1 MPRSFVVPPAALV
14 LVSLALA
21 ELGCAASVCQ
31 QVRAE
36 HDAFVRR
43 APTSGPH
50 LALALPY
57 ATLSAGV
64 QRALAG
70 SRPVQVP
77 LPELGPVDL
86 GSLSA
91 SLRSVGFRAAPPGQ
105 VGVRVTVALASGGRP
120 VTAIEL
126 DAAVTPQLDP
136 GGGVVRVRL
145 GAKDLVSVRPSLPP
159 EERRRF
165 ADFLLGL
172 IPAPARGLIGRA
184 EVEAAADQF
193 LREVVGG
200 RWPQIRDGLLRGT
213 DDLVDAEIDLP
224 DLPISRI
231 ELRSAQADLELWV
244 HAALPAEAL
253 SQGPARPAGV
263 DARLVAIRMSG
274 GTAAALVNRAMAQG
288 QVPARYDR
296 EGQPDPRGELV
307 AAAGWRA
314 GERPLELHAWSLQGT
329 CARLTFAGTPRVAAR
344 GGQLEVSVPDG
355 ALKEVKGSLKARA
368 AVWFSGLGRQTFAVS
383 QALAGT
389 IEFELASTSYRAS
402 VVAAS
407 VDARELALSLAL
419 AEAPRA
425 APRSR

>member
-296 EGQPDPRGELV
+296 EGAPDPNGELLAGV
-307 AAAGWRA
+307 AWKPGPK
-314 GERPLELHAWSLQGT
+314 PLKVHAWSLSGQ
-329 CARLTFAGTPRVAAR
+329 CARLTFGGTPEVAIR
-344 GGQLEVSVPDG
+344 GGQLDVRVQDAALEEVT
-355 ALKEVKGSLKARA
+355 GSLRVRA
-368 AVWFSGLGRQTFAVS
+368 AVWFSGLGRQTFALGESV
-383 QALAGT
+383 AGATELELAGAT
-389 IEFELASTSYRAS
+389 YRARVVTGS
-402 VVAAS
+402 VAGADLVF
-407 VDARELALSLAL
+407 SLAL
-419 AEAPRA
+419 AEAPRG
-425 APRSR
+425 PTRGP